1 MYNLIEYNSNYSEAT
16 ASLWCYSKEEASN
29 FNADIAKTKNF
40 KSFKYQAKLLGNTVA
55 QTTPNQDNGILE
67 NAAVSVP
74 LKYLSNFWRTL
85 KMSLVN
91 WKNELKIIVLSENG
105 NVNVNDND
113 NATNIIFTIT
123 DTKLYVPV
131 VNLLARDNQKL
142 SKLLSK
148 GFKRSVYWNEN
159 KAKSENENTINE
171 YRFFLIS
178 NLFEVNRLFDLVYS
192 YQDNDFQNLK
202 VKDITYQKKLLI
214 I

>member
-1 MYNLIEYNSNYSEAT
+1 MYNPIEYNSNYSEAT

-91 WKNELKIIVLSENG
+91 
-105 NVNVNDND
+105 
-113 NATNIIFTIT
+113 
-123 DTKLYVPV
+123 
-131 VNLLARDNQKL
+131 
-142 SKLLSK
+142 
-148 GFKRSVYWNEN
+148 
-159 KAKSENENTINE
+159 
-171 YRFFLIS
+171 
-178 NLFEVNRLFDLVYS
+178 
-192 YQDNDFQNLK
+192 
-202 VKDITYQKKLLI
+202 
-214 I
+214 